1 MELTEMF
8 GGTLNIA
15 ILACF
20 YTVFG
25 ALISYV
31 FFHLF
36 DDCDEEW
43 KRTSVVYK
51 LIDVGAELSLV
62 GIIAYWTMT
71 ILRENPPLVP
81 IRRSLD
87 RDIDTYI
94 SGIFFAFAMF
104 LFLDDLSAKIQ
115 FIYKIHLETP
125 FVKIFPERWSII
137 KALVYSGKTN
147 TKRTTS

>member
-1 MELTEMF
+1 MF

-25 ALISYV
+25 ALISYLL
-31 FFHLF
+31 FHLF

-43 KRTSVVYK
+43 KRTSFVYK

-71 ILRENPPLVP
+71 IIRENPP
-81 IRRSLD
+81 IFRISRNLD

-115 FIYKIHLETP
+115 FMYKTHLETH
-125 FVKIFPERWSII
+125 FVKIIPEKWSIM
-137 KALVYSGKTN
+137 KACMQTGKTN
-147 TKRTTS
+147 AKPAKS